1 MSPRYGAQKTDGK
14 TMNDSKQSTN
24 FWLGNAILAV
34 ALVVV
39 LFMGRL
45 WELMGRGA
53 MVLWVALIVVGV
65 YLLMKDKGESPK
77 KPD

>member
-1 MSPRYGAQKTDGK
+1 
-14 TMNDSKQSTN
+14 MNDSKQSTN

-34 ALVVV
+34 ALVAV

-65 YLLMKDKGESPK
+65 YLLMKDKDQSPK

>member
-1 MSPRYGAQKTDGK
+1 
-14 TMNDSKQSTN
+14 MNDSKQSTN